1 MKIDTRLVGA
11 TAENVFLS
19 LINERRVF
27 AHSFDAAGF
36 DGIVFDVNNRYFKV
50 GRSPFF
56 VQIKCRGSK
65 GKEFNPQGHPQKTIS
80 NINAVANELKIP
92 DKSLYFVV
100 GFFKNNDI
108 RQMTFFI
115 IPFASLHLFEKNRQY
130 RFSVSKCKA
139 VKQRDS
145 TIREI

>member
-1 MKIDTRLVGA
+1 MNIDTRLVGT
-11 TAENVFLS
+11 TAENIFLS
-19 LINERRVF
+19 LLNQRGVF
-27 AHSFDAAGF
+27 AHSLDAAGF
-36 DGIVFDVNNRYFKV
+36 DGIVFEVNKKYFKV

-65 GKEFNPQGHPQKTIS
+65 SGRFNPQGYLHKIIAD
-80 NINAVANELKIP
+80 INVAAVQLKIP
-92 DKSLYFVV
+92 KTSLYFVV
-100 GFFKNNDI
+100 GFFRNSDI
-108 RQMTFFI
+108 RQMTYFI
-115 IPFASLHLFEKNRQY
+115 IPFGSLHLFQTDRQY